1 MLYLIFS
8 SLPEA
13 QDAINTINAIEGF
26 PKGDT
31 LTWDVP
37 SQLATPAGSYVILI
51 DPVQLS
57 DPREA
62 SIVSAAVPFPTD
74 GSWALPTTDLG

>member
-1 MLYLIFS
+1 MMYSIFTNITDAQALID
-8 SLPEA
+8 
-13 QDAINTINAIEGF
+13 QVNAIEGF

-31 LTWDVP
+31 LTWASP
-37 SQLATPAGSYVILI
+37 MALAVPAGSYVVPI

-62 SIVSAAVPFPTD
+62 SIVAAAVPFPTD
-74 GSWALPTTDLG
+74 GSWAWPVSTI